1 MAKAKVKT
9 GISFEKSSKLYSRAV
24 DLMPGGVSSP
34 VRSFKSVGLAPV
46 FVQSGHGAYLKDV
59 DGNRYI
65 DYVMSYGP
73 LILGHAH
80 PALRAALAK
89 QLGKGTSF
97 GCCSPLEIELAE
109 MITHAFA
116 SIEMVRFVNSGT
128 EAAMSAIRL
137 ARGATGREIIIKMAG
152 GYHGH
157 VDAML
162 VSAGSGATTHGVPS
176 SPGILRSSAQST
188 VVVPFN
194 DISALQAAFDAH
206 SGAIAAV
213 MMEPIMGN
221 IGVVL
226 PEQDYLRKVRD
237 LCRSAGALLIFDEVM
252 TGFRVSFSGAQGLY
266 GVMPDI
272 TCLGKIIGGGL
283 PVGAYGGS
291 RKLMNQISP
300 AGPVYQAGTLSGNPL
315 AMAAGLATL
324 QALDPESPYAPLA
337 LMGKRLEEGLI
348 AAADNAGVPV
358 AVARAGSMLTLF
370 FLPRHADAGATISNY
385 ADALTCDTAAYACFF
400 TSMLEQGV
408 MLPPSQFEAWFISAA
423 HTMDDIEDT
432 ITKAGTAL
440 NRCAKLMA
448 RKNTA
453 AVA

>member
-1 MAKAKVKT
+1 MAKVRVKT
-9 GISFEKSSKLYSRAV
+9 DVSFDKSRALYNRAV
-24 DLMPGGVSSP
+24 ELMPGGVSSP

-46 FVQSGHGAYLKDV
+46 FVQSGQGAYLKDV

-80 PALRAALAK
+80 PALRAAVAK
-89 QLGKGTSF
+89 QLAKGTSF
-97 GCCSPLEIELAE
+97 GCSSPLEVELAE
-109 MITHAFA
+109 LITHAFA
-116 SIEMVRFVNSGT
+116 SMEMVRFVNSGT

-137 ARGATGREIIIKMAG
+137 ARGVTGREIIIKMAG

-188 VVVPFN
+188 VVVQFN
-194 DISALQAAFDAH
+194 DLAALQKALDAH
-206 SGAIAAV
+206 AGAVAAV

-226 PEQDYLRKVRD
+226 PQQDYLRKVRD
-237 LCRSAGALLIFDEVM
+237 LCRTSGALLIFDEVM

-266 GVMPDI
+266 GLMPDI

-291 RKLMNQISP
+291 RSLMNHISP

-324 QALDPESPYAPLA
+324 QALDPESPYAELA
-337 LMGKRLEEGLI
+337 LMGKRLEDGLI
-348 AAADNAGVPV
+348 AAAKRHGVP
-358 AVARAGSMLTLF
+358 ARVVRSGSMLTLF
-370 FLPRHADAGATISNY
+370 FLSSDNRMDAITNY
-385 ADALTCDTAAYACFF
+385 ADALTCDTSVFACFF
-400 TSMLEQGV
+400 KSMLEQGV
-408 MLPPSQFEAWFISAA
+408 MLPPSQYEAWFISAA
-423 HTMDDIEDT
+423 HTMDDIDAT
-432 ITKAGTAL
+432 IAKADKAL
-440 NRCAKLMA
+440 ADCA
-448 RKNTA
+448 A
-453 AVA
+453 AMTPKDSAAAA